1 MEIKQL
7 RALRAIAETGSFSLA
22 AEKLRLTQ
30 SALSHQIKN
39 LENELG
45 ETLLIRGKPAV
56 VPSATGR
63 AVLCSAER
71 ILAEVSAIHEQFQAA
86 RKGPVTGTLRVTATN
101 LGMAYL
107 YGDLCEE
114 FMTQYPR
121 VEVTFR
127 ATETPEEAAK
137 RVEEGAADAAFIP
150 FINDHPLL
158 ELVPLG
164 TTEDVFIV
172 GRSHPLF
179 KRRTVCL
186 DEIRQWPFVR
196 FHPSSG
202 SRAATDR
209 LFLPTGGY
217 PPIATE
223 SNDMEFVKRIVGI
236 GAGMALIPVMAVARE
251 ARAHTLRLIR
261 LNDRILS
268 ADFGLAV
275 RKNVKMRAVELLK
288 SFCLEIR
295 GPELR
300 HLTIESI
307 GKPEFRRNA
316 GAGEA
321 GVRSFAH

>member
-7 RALRAIAETGSFSLA
+7 RALRAIAETGSFSVA

-39 LENELG
+39 LEAELG
-45 ETLLIRGKPAV
+45 ETLLIRGKPNV
-56 VPSATGR
+56 VPSSAGR
-63 AVLCSAER
+63 AVLSSAER
-71 ILAEVSAIHEQFQAA
+71 ILAEIGAIQDQFQAA
-86 RKGPVTGTLRVTATN
+86 RKGPVTGSLRVTATN

-114 FMTQYPR
+114 FMAQYPA

-150 FINDHPLL
+150 FINEHPLL

-172 GRSHPLF
+172 GRSHLLF
-179 KRRTVCL
+179 KRRAVTL

-196 FHPSSG
+196 FHPGSG

-217 PPIATE
+217 PPIVTE
-223 SNDMEFVKRIVGI
+223 SNDMEFVKRIVGM
-236 GAGMALIPVMAVARE
+236 GAGLALIPVMAVARE
-251 ARAHTLRLIR
+251 ARAHSLRLIR
-261 LNDRILS
+261 LQNQILS
-268 ADFGLAV
+268 VDFGVAV
-275 RKNVKMRAVELLK
+275 RRGVRIRAVELLK
-288 SFCLEIR
+288 SFCLEMR

-307 GKPEFRRNA
+307 GKPAFRA
-316 GAGEA
+316 TGSAGEVR
-321 GVRSFAH
+321 VRSFAH